1 MTGFDKII
9 HKIQR
14 ESENTCDAIL
24 LSAQKERDEILRR
37 AAERADELIKEA
49 ETQAAKK
56 AAGIENTAKSVAAQQ
71 EKQWLLASRVGVVTD
86 ALCAAEKALGE
97 MPAAEYFD
105 SLQTLAVKNARK
117 GQALMGLSAEDL
129 ERLPAGFEEALNEK
143 LSAAGACVTLN
154 DTPAKI
160 SKGFILAYGD
170 IEINCSFEALFEAR
184 REELK
189 ELVCAI
195 LF

>member
-9 HKIQR
+9 QKIQR

-24 LSAQKERDEILRR
+24 LSAQKECDEILRR

-86 ALCAAEKALGE
+86 ALHAAEKALGE
-97 MPAAEYFD
+97 MPAAEYFN

-143 LSAAGACVTLN
+143 LKAAGASVTLN
-154 DTPAKI
+154 NTPAKI

-189 ELVCAI
+189 ELVCGI